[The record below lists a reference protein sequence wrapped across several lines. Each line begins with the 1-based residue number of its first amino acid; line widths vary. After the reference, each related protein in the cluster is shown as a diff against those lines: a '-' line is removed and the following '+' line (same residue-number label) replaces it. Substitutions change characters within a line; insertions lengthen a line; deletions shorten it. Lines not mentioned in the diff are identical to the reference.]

1 MGGTIW
7 LFSASFLWRKAP
19 GLSFRG
25 AKRRGN
31 LAGPGWI
38 TGKFRQNRDCLPKIA
53 TAPPGPC
60 NDKSGGLAPLNL
72 CRNHCQPAWRS
83 LSAATFFSRA
93 AALYNERRCL
103 PEIATAPSG
112 PRNDNSGVLAILAA
126 AGTNRSCSAGSGMP
140 LPYNARLTALRN
152 FSLSFF
158 NFPFAA
164 CPAPAKYACFEK
176 TRRAGWAAR
185 RAAGLTS
192 GARGRGPGGSSRSGS
207 P

>member
-38 TGKFRQNRDCLPKIA
+38 TGKFRQNRDCLPEIA
-53 TAPPGPC
+53 TAPSGPR

-93 AALYNERRCL
+93 AALHNERRCL

-140 LPYNARLTALRN
+140 LPYNKGTIDSAPQKSKRSRPGGRLL
-152 FSLSFF
+152 
-158 NFPFAA
+158 P
-164 CPAPAKYACFEK
+164 CPHQ
-176 TRRAGWAAR
+176 RAGIFLDQFSAVR
-185 RAAGLTS
+185 
-192 GARGRGPGGSSRSGS
+192 
-207 P
+207 